1 MESFMACFNLAKT
14 IKKCLKRVVQLMP
27 LRQREDKCHSIA
39 SIRFHFDGISL
50 ASHPAEHEPKGHR
63 EQRDSVANQTLHW
76 LAGWLAC
83 NVPNQETEQESRN
96 EHGGSHDERTEQAHG
111 LSNSPRVK
119 KVCIQTHQTRRRTR
133 SSAVSVLSTSPCSSQ
148 PFLAAMTP

>member
-1 MESFMACFNLAKT
+1 MEALRVCFNPAKAM
-14 IKKCLKRVVQLMP
+14 KECLKRILQLMP

-39 SIRFHFDGISL
+39 SIWFHFDRVSL
-50 ASHPAEHEPKGHR
+50 TCHPAEHEPEGHR
-63 EQRDSVANQTLHW
+63 EQRNSIANQTLHW
-76 LAGWLAC
+76 LAGWLAS

-111 LSNSPRVK
+111 LSNSPGVK
-119 KVCIQTHQTRRRTR
+119 KVCIQSHQTRRLTR
-133 SSAVSVLSTSPCSSQ
+133 SSAVRVFSTSPCSSQ